1 MQIDIQIRDL
11 TLTEGL
17 RAHVKRRLRFAM
29 GRFQDRGLRIK
40 VRLSD
45 VNGPKGGVDMHC
57 HLQICVGGLPDI
69 FVEDTEANLYA
80 AVNRAVE
87 RAGRTLQRQLARNFE

>member
-1 MQIDIQIRDL
+1 MS
-11 TLTEGL
+11 
-17 RAHVKRRLRFAM
+17 
-29 GRFQDRGLRIK
+29 RFQGGGLRIK

-45 VNGPKGGVDMHC
+45 VNGPKGGVDMYC

-80 AVNRAVE
+80 AVNRAAE